1 MRQSVLREIL
11 RLRNVRPRERS
22 TNSVYFR
29 ARCRV
34 RVYGCVHARENDMLM
49 RMSML
54 VDVFMLVNVRM
65 PVMFMTV
72 LVFTLSVMM
81 SAGAFSFMLMFF
93 HNKTSNLAT
102 VCENK
107 LRTAEYCCI
116 FQASFSAAAVLFPD
130 VIQSLIQN

>member
-1 MRQSVLREIL
+1 MSVLVSAARTAYVSVQGAVF
-11 RLRNVRPRERS
+11 VRM
-22 TNSVYFR
+22 TVFML
-29 ARCRV
+29 V
-34 RVYGCVHARENDMLM
+34 RMTMLM

-93 HNKTSNLAT
+93 HNKTSNLSA
-102 VCENK
+102 VYENK
-107 LRTAEYCCI
+107 MQAAEYCSI
-116 FQASFSAAAVLFPD
+116 F
-130 VIQSLIQN
+130 

>member
-1 MRQSVLREIL
+1 MSVLVSAARTAYISVQGAVFVCMAVFML
-11 RLRNVRPRERS
+11 VRM
-22 TNSVYFR
+22 T
-29 ARCRV
+29 
-34 RVYGCVHARENDMLM
+34 MLM